1 MKEKE
6 KRFKPVTPG
15 DKLGV
20 IEEYSPGA
28 GTYVDNGVIYAQK
41 VGYAMVSRKNKRIEV
56 ISKTKTP
63 IFPIKGQKVLG
74 KVQHV
79 EDKFAMVKVF
89 KVNGFELKTPFT
101 AVIHVSSI
109 NKFFTRTVYDAF
121 RLGDLV
127 YAQIVGDKNRP
138 FQLTT
143 AAKDLGVLE
152 AYCSNC
158 GELMVLDRKQLRCPK
173 CGNIEKRKISEF
185 YGSEGLAL

>member
-6 KRFKPVTPG
+6 KGKTFQPVTPG

-20 IEEYSPGA
+20 IEEYTPGT
-28 GTYVDNGVIYAQK
+28 GTYVNNGVIYAQK
-41 VGYAMVSRKNKRIEV
+41 VGYAMVSRENKRIEV
-56 ISKTKTP
+56 MPKTRTP
-63 IFPIKGQKVLG
+63 VFPTRGQKVLG
-74 KVQHV
+74 RIQHV

-101 AVIHVSSI
+101 AVIHVSFIS
-109 NKFFTRTVYDAF
+109 KFFTKTVYDAF
-121 RLGDLV
+121 KPGDLV
-127 YAQIVGDKNRP
+127 YAQIIGDKNQP

-158 GELMVLDRKQLRCPK
+158 GRLMVLDKKQLRCPR
-173 CGNIEKRKISEF
+173 CGNMEKRKISEF
-185 YGSEGLAL
+185 YGKEV